1 MFFRGLVGVLE
12 LYGCRERVFGIVAD
26 GGIERYLE
34 GILSQRSVVVFVM
47 RGVALGEVEMYVD
60 G

>member
-1 MFFRGLVGVLE
+1 MLE
-12 LYGCRERVFGIVAD
+12 LYGCGERVFGIVAD

-34 GILSQRSVVVFVM
+34 GILGQRSMVVFVM
-47 RGVALGEVEMYVD
+47 RGMALGGVEMYVD